1 MAHGQVPTLLSLTFS
16 NYGTLTALSGLFLVA
31 YSAVRYATSPW
42 RHLPP
47 GPTGYPLLGSALKLL
62 DKEWLFQECK
72 SYALAGELV
81 YLNVAGQPAVVLNSQ
96 RVAADLLD
104 RHAST
109 FSDRPRFIV
118 ANEVLC
124 GGMFFAI
131 GPDDDRWR
139 RMRRAVHEGFSP
151 AASVRYYGMHAEE
164 AARLALALAKHY
176 TRFTASLVL
185 AITYDRPVL
194 SDASREMLAR
204 IEIIDRKIDR
214 ATAPG
219 THLVE
224 FFPWMLMIP
233 QKLARWKREAQDG
246 FTSASAYF
254 NELVEDAGGVARP
267 CLASTLVDNQEKLA
281 LSDDEVSWATGTMYA
296 IGSDT
301 LAGALDFWTLAMVS
315 FPETQHRAQ
324 EELDAVIGQARPPR
338 VGDRIHLPY
347 LEAVIREA
355 LRWRAGLPL
364 GVPHRTN
371 ANTWYEGMFI
381 PKGTW
386 CFVNVNLC
394 NRDPAVYGADA
405 EAFNPLR
412 HLDEKGCLK
421 PAPPDTKDEGHIAF
435 GFGKRIC
442 IGRYV
447 ANDALFA
454 AIATILWA
462 FKLEKTGGVNV
473 NAYKSGGMTLRPEL
487 FSCRFTPRFSEA
499 LAMLTQELG
508 P

>member
-1 MAHGQVPTLLSLTFS
+1 
-16 NYGTLTALSGLFLVA
+16 
-31 YSAVRYATSPW
+31 
-42 RHLPP
+42 PP

-62 DKEWLFQECK
+62 DKEWLFRECK

-81 YLNVAGQPAVVLNSQ
+81 YLNVAGQPAVILNSQ
-96 RVAADLLD
+96 HVAADLLD

-118 ANEVLC
+118 ANEILC

-139 RMRRAVHEGFSP
+139 RMRRAVHEGFGP

-164 AARLALALAKHY
+164 AARLALALASECANTQPTRDFGKHY

-204 IEIIDRKIDR
+204 IEIIDRKLDR
-214 ATAPG
+214 AIAPG

-224 FFPWMLMIP
+224 FFPWIGSRF
-233 QKLARWKREAQDG
+233 ARWKREAQDG
-246 FTSASAYF
+246 FTTASAYF
-254 NELVEDAGGVARP
+254 NELVEDVKRRTAGGVARP

-281 LSDDEVSWATGTMYA
+281 LSNDEVSWATGAIA

-324 EELDAVIGQARPPR
+324 EELDAVIGHARPPR
-338 VGDRIHLPY
+338 VGDRAHLPY
-347 LEAVIREA
+347 LEAVVREA
-355 LRWRAGLPL
+355 LRWRTGLPV

-371 ANTWYEGMFI
+371 ADTWYEGMFI

-405 EAFNPLR
+405 EVFNPLR
-412 HLDEKGCLK
+412 HLDEKGRLK
-421 PAPPDTKDEGHIAF
+421 PAPPETKDEGHIAF

-442 IGRYV
+442 IGRHV

-462 FKLEKTGGVNV
+462 FKLE
-473 NAYKSGGMTLRPEL
+473 
-487 FSCRFTPRFSEA
+487 
-499 LAMLTQELG
+499 
-508 P
+508 